1 MTNFRAFAWHEPCV
15 YVVHENQL
23 VLLSVGQVSFQR
35 SCFSSTIIII
45 IGVKNPGQNSG
56 TIWKGP
62 DSVMLRIISL
72 INDMKV

>member
-15 YVVHENQL
+15 YVVHESQL
-23 VLLSVGQVSFQR
+23 VLLSAGQVSFQR
-35 SCFSSTIIII
+35 SCFSSTIII

-62 DSVMLRIISL
+62 DGVMWRIISL
-72 INDMKV
+72 ISDMKV